1 MRELAGKRKLAAS
14 DITMVENK
22 IKKDLRHGSNSRKKT
37 QSMENKLVAKTISNA
52 DIVLPNA
59 TSPRRFM
66 KEHKI

>member
-1 MRELAGKRKLAAS
+1 
-14 DITMVENK
+14 MVENK
-22 IKKDLRHGSNSRKKT
+22 IKKDLRHNSRKKT